1 MELSGYRRCLRTSMY
16 SIISTA
22 FRHKRVN
29 KRIKIPH
36 VAPLNYTWATKE
48 VQERNN
54 KTFQ

>member
-54 KTFQ
+54 ETFQ